1 MREVWKTSNWY
12 TCSSWNK
19 KKMKKNCVR
28 MYYKI
33 FHFFLPILYK
43 TQRARSQRHRR
54 GGRPWMTA
62 GPELETQ
69 WWTWSATL
77 YVGYCILVGWCMQN
91 KEQVSKTQFKKQLLN
106 SIKGE
111 CLSKASSLPG
121 KSEKALAWETEHT
134 ICPHF
139 FDLNSQKI
147 PISSK
152 RHQCQQRRLNSSIKL
167 WSPCFYFIIR
177 VQYTGTVQSWLSQT
191 N

>member
-1 MREVWKTSNWY
+1 MSNRITDQSSTFSFPSFIRLREHGL
-12 TCSSWNK
+12 
-19 KKMKKNCVR
+19 R
-28 MYYKI
+28 D
-33 FHFFLPILYK
+33 
-43 TQRARSQRHRR
+43 
-54 GGRPWMTA
+54 TA
-62 GPELETQ
+62 EGEGHEWQLVPNQKHNEG
-69 WWTWSATL
+69 TWSAML
-77 YVGYCILVGWCMQN
+77 YIGYCILVGWCMQN
-91 KEQVSKTQFKKQLLN
+91 KEQVSKTQFKTQLLN

-121 KSEKALAWETEHT
+121 KSEKTLAWEMEHT

-139 FDLNSQKI
+139 FDLNSWKI